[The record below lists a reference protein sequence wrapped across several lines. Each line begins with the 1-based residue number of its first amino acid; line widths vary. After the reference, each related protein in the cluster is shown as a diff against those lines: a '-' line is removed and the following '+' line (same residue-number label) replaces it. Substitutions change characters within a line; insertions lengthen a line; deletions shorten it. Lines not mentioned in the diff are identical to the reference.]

1 MPKYEL
7 NPESQTKKLL
17 EFSFFSQRA
26 VFSVFRLS
34 FASEIQIFRVF
45 CKLAAGEMQFS
56 SKIDNLLPYLNNL
69 F

>member
-7 NPESQTKKLL
+7 NPKVRQKNFWS
-17 EFSFFSQRA
+17 SIFFSQRA

-56 SKIDNLLPYLNNL
+56 SKIDNL
-69 F
+69 